1 MKITPAPL
9 KDCFI
14 LEPLVFKDERGY
26 FFESFHAEKFKQFTG
41 IHTPFVQDNQS
52 FSNYGTI
59 RGLHYQSEPNAQ
71 AKLIRVLTGK
81 ILDVV
86 VDIRP
91 DSTTFGKVFSIELS
105 ADNFLQLYIPRGFA
119 HGFSVL
125 SPSAVVH
132 YKCDVYYHREAE
144 AGIRFNDPQLA
155 IDWKIDPTRR
165 LISDKDQKQPFFK
178 DLFG

>member
-9 KDCFI
+9 QDCFI
-14 LEPLVFKDERGY
+14 LEPSVFRDERGY
-26 FFESFHAEKFKQFTG
+26 FFESFHAEKFREHTG
-41 IHTPFVQDNQS
+41 VQTTFVQDNQS
-52 FSNYGTI
+52 FSVYGTV
-59 RGLHYQSEPNAQ
+59 RGLHFQAEPHAQ
-71 AKLIRVLTGK
+71 AKLIRVLNGK

-91 DSTTFGKVFSIELS
+91 DSPSFGKVFSIELS
-105 ADNFLQLYIPRGFA
+105 SDNLLQLYISKGFA

-125 SPSAVVH
+125 SPTATVH
-132 YKCDVYYHREAE
+132 YKCDTYYHREAE

-155 IDWKIDPTRR
+155 IDWKIDPAHR